1 MPNSPVR
8 FRDEFPED
16 CPPLEASEIR
26 EPITVYRLSDRFPA
40 RAQDFRST
48 WQRRPGSEDLM
59 GVRECRAKGL
69 SVFTDLADARSALHE
84 KGGGYVV
91 ALELS
96 AGMGALQETPSRAR
110 RSHCTWW
117 PAHGIDYDELQQ
129 QERDRLIRARRRR

>member
-1 MPNSPVR
+1 MR

-16 CPPLEASEIR
+16 CPPPEASEIR
-26 EPITVYRLSDRFPA
+26 EPIIVYRLSDRFPA

-69 SVFTDLADARSALHE
+69 SVFTDLADARSALRR
-84 KGGGYVV
+84 KGSGHVV

-96 AGMGALQETPSRAR
+96 AGMGALQETPSSAY

-117 PAHGIDYDELQQ
+117 PVHGIRYDELR
-129 QERDRLIRARRRR
+129 QEVRFTKRRQR